1 MAVEILGVGATLL
14 GLFAGFGLLIGLLF
28 GFFGMGGSFLV
39 TPALLVMGY
48 ETDVA
53 VASGLAFVFGTSVI
67 ATLKHRDLGQ
77 VDYKLG
83 VLMIA
88 GTTAGIEVG
97 KIGLEYLQHVG
108 LADTVVSVAYVLL
121 LGGIGVFVT
130 REALKSSSGGGLE
143 HDVDEDADLEDA
155 DVPDIAQKIQ
165 SYRVPPMISIRGG
178 FTVSLWMVLT
188 VAFATGLLSG
198 FLGVG
203 GGFIRMPA
211 LFYLIGVPVPV
222 AVGTDLFEIVFSGG
236 IGSFLYAMDGGVNL
250 GIVVPLLAG
259 SALGARVGSAATSIV
274 DEDEIKVYFG
284 VMLLGGSVA
293 VAVREI
299 GTVYGIDELRIVSMV
314 LILGSALLVCGGLSS
329 SHSRAA
335 RDVGPSR
342 RSIRDSRSVDA
353 RRRSATRGR
362 LTRGDDPRP

>member
-1 MAVEILGVGATLL
+1 MELLGVSVALL
-14 GLFAGFGLLIGLLF
+14 AMFSGFGLLIGILF

-48 ETDVA
+48 DANVA
-53 VASGLAFVFGTSVI
+53 VGSGLAFVFGTSVI

-83 VLMIA
+83 ILMIA
-88 GTTAGIEVG
+88 GTTGGIEVG
-97 KIGLEYLQHVG
+97 KLGLEYLQHIG
-108 LADTVVSVAYVLL
+108 LADSVVSVAYVLL

-130 REALKSSSGGGLE
+130 REALKGSDGGGLE
-143 HDVDEDADLEDA
+143 HDVDEDADLDDA
-155 DVPDIAQKIQ
+155 DIPDIAQKIQ

-178 FTVSLWMVLT
+178 FTVSLWMVLA

-236 IGSFLYAMDGGVNL
+236 IGSFLYAQSGAVDL
-250 GIVVPLLAG
+250 SIVVPLLAG
-259 SALGARVGSAATSIV
+259 SALGARLGAAATSLV
-274 DEDEIKVYFG
+274 DEEDIKVYFG
-284 VMLLGGSVA
+284 VMLLLGAIA
-293 VAVREI
+293 VAVRQI
-299 GTVYGIDELRIVSMV
+299 GGVIEMPVLDTVSLAI
-314 LILGSALLVCGGLSS
+314 ILGAALLVSGAVSYSAVREL
-329 SHSRAA
+329 RNEAA
-335 RDVGPSR
+335 EGAVGTTA
-342 RSIRDSRSVDA
+342 D
-353 RRRSATRGR
+353 
-362 LTRGDDPRP
+362 

>member
-1 MAVEILGVGATLL
+1 MLL
-14 GLFAGFGLLIGLLF
+14 VTFVGFGVLIGIRF

-48 ETDVA
+48 KTDVA

-97 KIGLEYLQHVG
+97 KLGLEYLQHVG
-108 LADTVVSVAYVLL
+108 VADTVVSIAYVLL
-121 LGGIGVFVT
+121 LGGIGAFVT
-130 REALKSSSGGGLE
+130 REALKGDGGGID
-143 HDVDEDADLEDA
+143 HDAADA
-155 DVPDIAQKIQ
+155 DVDDAEIPEIAQKIQ
-165 SYRVPPMISIRGG
+165 SYRIPPMMSLKGG
-178 FTVSLWMVLT
+178 FKASLWMILL

-236 IGSFLYAMDGGVNL
+236 IGSFLYAQSGAVDL
-250 GIVVPLLAG
+250 SIVLPLLAG
-259 SALGARVGSAATSIV
+259 SAAGARVGATATSLV
-274 DEDEIKVYFG
+274 NEDDIKVYFG
-284 VMLLGGSVA
+284 VMLVLGAVA
-293 VAVREI
+293 VAIRKVGGVIELPVLD
-299 GTVYGIDELRIVSMV
+299 TVSLLI
-314 LILGSALLVCGGLSS
+314 ILGAALLVSGAVSYSAIREL
-329 SHSRAA
+329 
-335 RDVGPSR
+335 RDAD
-342 RSIRDSRSVDA
+342 RDRSVAADV
-353 RRRSATRGR
+353 
-362 LTRGDDPRP
+362 

>member
-1 MAVEILGVGATLL
+1 VELFGIALSLL
-14 GLFAGFGLLIGLLF
+14 VLFSGFGVLIGLLF

-97 KIGLEYLQHVG
+97 RIGLHALQNVN
-108 LADTVVSVAYVLL
+108 LAGPVVSVTYIGL
-121 LGGIGVFVT
+121 LGAIGIFIT
-130 REALKSSSGGGLE
+130 YTALRGGSGGVS
-143 HDVDEDADLEDA
+143 HDVEEGSEDIDTEDIP
-155 DVPDIAQKIQ
+155 DVAKKIQ
-165 SYRVPPMISIRGG
+165 SYRVPPMMKLKGGIR
-178 FTVSLWMVLT
+178 VSLWMILL

-211 LFYLIGVPVPV
+211 LFYLVGVPVPV

-236 IGSFLYAMDGGVNL
+236 IGSFLYAMDGAVSL
-250 GIVVPLLAG
+250 AIVVPLLAG
-259 SALGARVGSAATSIV
+259 SAFGARIGAAATSLV
-274 DEDEIKVYFG
+274 DEDDIKVYFG
-284 VMLLGGSVA
+284 VMLLLGAIA
-293 VAVREI
+293 VAVRNVGGVLEMPVLK
-299 GTVYGIDELRIVSMV
+299 TVSLVI
-314 LILGSALLVCGGLSS
+314 ILGAALLVSGAVVISS
-329 SHSRAA
+329 VRELRTGSSGTAHAA
-335 RDVGPSR
+335 D
-342 RSIRDSRSVDA
+342 
-353 RRRSATRGR
+353 
-362 LTRGDDPRP
+362 

>member
-1 MAVEILGVGATLL
+1 MTMELFGVAASLL
-14 GLFAGFGLLIGLLF
+14 ALFAGFGVLIGLLF

-39 TPALLVMGY
+39 TPALMVMGY

-53 VASGLAFVFGTSVI
+53 VASGLAFVFATSVI

-97 KIGLEYLQHVG
+97 KLGLHWLQDIG
-108 LADTVVSVAYVLL
+108 LADTVVSVIYVAL
-121 LGGIGVFVT
+121 LGGIGVFITYTAT
-130 REALKSSSGGGLE
+130 RGGGGGIS
-143 HDVDEDADLEDA
+143 HDAEGEGDLDDEDIP
-155 DVPDIAQKIQ
+155 DVAKKIQ
-165 SYRVPPMISIRGG
+165 SYRIPPMMSLRGG
-178 FTVSLWMVLT
+178 ISVSLWLILA

-236 IGSFLYAMDGGVNL
+236 IGSFLYAIDGAVDL
-250 GIVVPLLAG
+250 SIVVPLLAG
-259 SALGARVGSAATSIV
+259 SALGARLGASATDLV

-284 VMLLGGSVA
+284 VMLLLGAVA
-293 VAVREI
+293 VAIRKGGEFADVPVLQ
-299 GTVYGIDELRIVSMV
+299 TVSLVV
-314 LILGSALLVCGGLSS
+314 ILGAAALVSGAVVVSS
-329 SHSRAA
+329 VRAL
-335 RDVGPSR
+335 
-342 RSIRDSRSVDA
+342 RSEYGY
-353 RRRSATRGR
+353 AT
-362 LTRGDDPRP
+362 TTAD

>member
-1 MAVEILGVGATLL
+1 MASTGSSRMCSANASSTGSGTHNMELL
-14 GLFAGFGLLIGLLF
+14 GLSMAMVGLFVGFGLLIGVLF

-48 ETDVA
+48 PSRVA
-53 VASGLAFVFGTSVI
+53 VGSGLAFVFGTSVI

-97 KIGLEYLQHVG
+97 KIGLHWLQDIG
-108 LADTVVSVAYVLL
+108 LANTVVSISYVGL
-121 LGGIGVFVT
+121 LGAIGVFITYNAVKGDDDGGVSHDAEDMDVE
-130 REALKSSSGGGLE
+130 EAAE
-143 HDVDEDADLEDA
+143 EI
-155 DVPDIAQKIQ
+155 PDIAKKIQ
-165 SYRVPPMISIRGG
+165 SYRVPPMMNIKGG
-178 FTVSLWMVLT
+178 LTVSLWMILG

-236 IGSFLYAMDGGVNL
+236 IVSFLYAMDGAVNL
-250 GIVVPLLAG
+250 VIVVPLLAG
-259 SALGARVGSAATSIV
+259 SALGARLGAAATSLV
-274 DEDEIKVYFG
+274 DEEDIKVYFG
-284 VMLLGGSVA
+284 VMLLLGAFA
-293 VAVREI
+293 VAIRQVGNFLGI
-299 GTVYGIDELRIVSMV
+299 PILNTVSLVVIV
-314 LILGSALLVCGGLSS
+314 GAALLVAGAVVLSS
-329 SHSRAA
+329 IRELRTASDGTVHSTA
-335 RDVGPSR
+335 D
-342 RSIRDSRSVDA
+342 
-353 RRRSATRGR
+353 
-362 LTRGDDPRP
+362 

>member
-1 MAVEILGVGATLL
+1 MELFGMSVLLVGT
-14 GLFAGFGLLIGLLF
+14 FVGFGLLIGILF

-48 ETDVA
+48 DANVA
-53 VASGLAFVFGTSVI
+53 VGSGLAFVFGTSVI

-83 VLMIA
+83 ILMIA

-97 KIGLEYLQHVG
+97 KVGLEYLQELG
-108 LADTVVSVAYVLL
+108 LAGSVVSVAYVFL

-130 REALKSSSGGGLE
+130 YEAMKGGGDGLE
-143 HDVDEDADLEDA
+143 HDVDEDADLEDEEI
-155 DVPDIAQKIQ
+155 PEIAQKIQ
-165 SYRVPPMISIRGG
+165 SYSVPPMISIRGG
-178 FTVSLWMVLT
+178 FTVSLWMVLL
-188 VAFATGLLSG
+188 VAFATGVLSG

-236 IGSFLYAMDGGVNL
+236 IGSFLYAQSGAVDL
-250 GIVVPLLAG
+250 SIVVPLLAG
-259 SALGARVGSAATSIV
+259 SALGARIGAAATNLV
-274 DEDEIKVYFG
+274 DEDDIKVYFG
-284 VMLLGGSVA
+284 IMLLLGSIA

-299 GTVYGIDELRIVSMV
+299 GGVLEMPVLDTVSLAI
-314 LILGSALLVCGGLSS
+314 ILGAALLVSGAVVYSGIAVL
-329 SHSRAA
+329 
-335 RDVGPSR
+335 RDGTDASPSVA
-342 RSIRDSRSVDA
+342 D
-353 RRRSATRGR
+353 
-362 LTRGDDPRP
+362 

>member
-1 MAVEILGVGATLL
+1 MEVFGIALSMLAM
-14 GLFAGFGLLIGLLF
+14 FSGFGLLIGLLF

-97 KIGLEYLQHVG
+97 KIGLHWLQDIG
-108 LADTVVSVAYVLL
+108 LANTVVSVSYVFL
-121 LGGIGVFVT
+121 LGAIGVFITYNAV
-130 REALKSSSGGGLE
+130 KGGGDDDGGVS
-143 HDVDEDADLEDA
+143 HDAADDDELDADDI
-155 DVPDIAQKIQ
+155 PDIAKRIQ
-165 SYRVPPMISIRGG
+165 SYRVPPMMKLRGG
-178 FTVSLWMVLT
+178 VRVSLWMILA
-188 VAFATGLLSG
+188 VAFLTGLLSG

-236 IGSFLYAMDGGVNL
+236 IGSFLYAIDGAVDL
-250 GIVVPLLAG
+250 AIVAPLLAG
-259 SALGARVGSAATSIV
+259 SALGARLGAAATSLV
-274 DEDEIKVYFG
+274 EESEIKVYFG
-284 VMLLGGSVA
+284 VMLLLGAIA

-299 GTVYGIDELRIVSMV
+299 GGVIEMPVLDMVSLAIIVGAAMLVSGAVVVSSIRELR
-314 LILGSALLVCGGLSS
+314 AEE
-329 SHSRAA
+329 
-335 RDVGPSR
+335 
-342 RSIRDSRSVDA
+342 
-353 RRRSATRGR
+353 
-362 LTRGDDPRP
+362 PRPTQQAAD

>member
-1 MAVEILGVGATLL
+1 MELFGVAVTLL
-14 GLFAGFGLLIGLLF
+14 ALFAGFGVLIGLLF

-39 TPALLVMGY
+39 TPALMVMGY

-53 VASGLAFVFGTSVI
+53 VASGLAFVFATSVI

-97 KIGLEYLQHVG
+97 KIGLHWLQDIG
-108 LADTVVSVAYVLL
+108 LADTVVSVIYVAL
-121 LGGIGVFVT
+121 LGGIGVFITYTAT
-130 REALKSSSGGGLE
+130 RGGSGGGISHDAE
-143 HDVDEDADLEDA
+143 GETDVDDEDIP
-155 DVPDIAQKIQ
+155 DVARTIQ
-165 SYRVPPMISIRGG
+165 SYRVPPMMNLRGG
-178 FTVSLWMVLT
+178 ISVSLWMILA

-236 IGSFLYAMDGGVNL
+236 IGSFLYAIDGAVDL
-250 GIVVPLLAG
+250 SIVVPLLAG
-259 SALGARVGSAATSIV
+259 SALGARLGAAATDLV

-284 VMLLGGSVA
+284 VMLLLGALA
-293 VAVREI
+293 VAIRKVGEFADIPVLQTVSLVVIIGAAALVSGAVVVSSVRA
-299 GTVYGIDELRIVSMV
+299 LRAET
-314 LILGSALLVCGGLSS
+314 GY
-329 SHSRAA
+329 
-335 RDVGPSR
+335 
-342 RSIRDSRSVDA
+342 
-353 RRRSATRGR
+353 ATA
-362 LTRGDDPRP
+362 TAD

>member
-1 MAVEILGVGATLL
+1 MELFGVAASLL
-14 GLFAGFGLLIGLLF
+14 ALFAGFGVLIGLLF

-39 TPALLVMGY
+39 TPALMVMGY

-53 VASGLAFVFGTSVI
+53 VASGLAFVFATSVI

-97 KIGLEYLQHVG
+97 KLGLHALQAMG
-108 LADTVVSVAYVLL
+108 LADTVVSVIYVGL
-121 LGGIGVFVT
+121 LGGIGAFIT
-130 REALKSSSGGGLE
+130 YQATKGDGGGGVS
-143 HDVDEDADLEDA
+143 HDADADA
-155 DVPDIAQKIQ
+155 DAEDIPDIAEKIQ
-165 SYRVPPMISIRGG
+165 SYRVPPMISLRGG
-178 FTVSLWMVLT
+178 ITVSLWMILA

-236 IGSFLYAMDGGVNL
+236 IGSFLYAMDGAVNL
-250 GIVVPLLAG
+250 SIVVPLLAG
-259 SALGARVGSAATSIV
+259 SALGARLGAAATSLV

-284 VMLLGGSVA
+284 VMLLLGALA
-293 VAVREI
+293 VAVRKVGNFMDIPELQ
-299 GTVYGIDELRIVSMV
+299 TVSLVI
-314 LILGSALLVCGGLSS
+314 ILGAATLVAGAVVVS
-329 SHSRAA
+329 
-335 RDVGPSR
+335 
-342 RSIRDSRSVDA
+342 SIRALRA
-353 RRRSATRGR
+353 EGPPAASAA
-362 LTRGDDPRP
+362 D

>member
-1 MAVEILGVGATLL
+1 MTMELFGVAASLL
-14 GLFAGFGLLIGLLF
+14 ALFAGFGVLIGLLF

-48 ETDVA
+48 KTDVA
-53 VASGLAFVFGTSVI
+53 VASGLAFVFATSVI

-97 KIGLEYLQHVG
+97 KLGLHALQAMG
-108 LADTVVSVAYVLL
+108 LADTVVSIIYVGL
-121 LGGIGVFVT
+121 LGGIGAFIT
-130 REALKSSSGGGLE
+130 YQATNGDGASGVSHDADG
-143 HDVDEDADLEDA
+143 DVDAED
-155 DVPDIAQKIQ
+155 VSDIAKKIQ
-165 SYRVPPMISIRGG
+165 SYRIPPMMSLRGG
-178 FTVSLWMVLT
+178 ITVSLWMILT

-211 LFYLIGVPVPV
+211 LFYLIGVPVPI

-236 IGSFLYAMDGGVNL
+236 IGSFLYAIDGAVDL
-250 GIVVPLLAG
+250 SVVVPLLAG
-259 SALGARVGSAATSIV
+259 SALGARLGAAATSLV

-284 VMLLGGSVA
+284 VMLLLGALA
-293 VAVREI
+293 VAVRKLGNVMEI
-299 GTVYGIDELRIVSMV
+299 PVLQPVSLAV
-314 LILGSALLVCGGLSS
+314 ILGAATLVAGAVVVSSIRALRSEATPVSS
-329 SHSRAA
+329 SA
-335 RDVGPSR
+335 D
-342 RSIRDSRSVDA
+342 
-353 RRRSATRGR
+353 
-362 LTRGDDPRP
+362 